1 MKKIYKDEDC
11 FKLTVEEEKKFQKLY
26 PEYIEKLRKAEKA
39 ERATRRSLILSA
51 CFLIVTLVVLIVKKF
66 A

>member
-11 FKLTVEEEKKFQKLY
+11 FKLTVEEEKKFQELY
-26 PEYIEKLRKAEKA
+26 PEYIENLRKA

-51 CFLIVTLVVLIVKKF
+51 CSLIIALIVLF
-66 A
+66 F

>member
-11 FKLTVEEEKKFQKLY
+11 FKLTVEEEKKFQELY

-51 CFLIVTLVVLIVKKF
+51 CSLIIALIVLFFKK
-66 A
+66 